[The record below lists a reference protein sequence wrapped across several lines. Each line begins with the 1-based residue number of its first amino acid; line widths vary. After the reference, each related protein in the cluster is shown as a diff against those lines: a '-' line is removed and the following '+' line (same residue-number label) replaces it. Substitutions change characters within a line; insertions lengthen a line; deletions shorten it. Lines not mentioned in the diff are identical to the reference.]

1 MSMWTEAFFASV
13 LRCLLVAEN
22 ELLLF
27 ATFWFIVSAIDEA
40 AIDLSWLWLRLNGH
54 ADAGKVPAN
63 LARSPLLGRAAILVP
78 AWHEQGVIG
87 EMIAHTLQAWPQ
99 REFTLYVGC
108 YRNDP
113 ATIDAAIRGAGNDPR
128 VRVIINPR
136 NGPTTKADCLN
147 RLYSAMREDE
157 ARTGT
162 SYRNVIL
169 HDAEDMVHPS
179 ALAVMDRAL
188 AEVDFVQL
196 PVRPEPQRASL
207 WVAGHYSDEF
217 TEAHAKT
224 MVVRDALGAAIPAA
238 GVGCGFSRDALNQL
252 AALRIAAGASGP
264 FASDCL
270 TEDYELGLLVA
281 RNGGRSRFLR
291 MRDQDGSL
299 VATRSFFP
307 ATLDAAVR
315 QKARWIH
322 GIALQGWER
331 LGWSGRPVDIWMA
344 LRDRRGPLTAIV
356 LFSAYLLLA
365 IDGLLALARAAG
377 WQGIM
382 PPSPL
387 LDWMILIAFGSLLW
401 RAMFRFAFTTR
412 EYGPL
417 EGVLAVLRIPV
428 ANVISIMA
436 GRRALVAYIRTL
448 GGAEVSWDKTSHD
461 SHPAAS
467 ARSTI
472 MPQPAATELRLAA

>member
-1 MSMWTEAFFASV
+1 MSMWTGAVFADA

-54 ADAGKVPAN
+54 ADSGKVPAN

-78 AWHEQGVIG
+78 AWHEQDVIG
-87 EMIAHTLQAWPQ
+87 QMVAHLLRVWAQ

-113 ATIDAAIRGAGNDPR
+113 ATIEAAIAGIGSDTR
-128 VRVIINPR
+128 VRLIINPR

-147 RLYSAMREDE
+147 RLYSALREDE
-157 ARTGT
+157 ARSGAT
-162 SYRNVIL
+162 YRNVVL

-179 ALAVMDRAL
+179 ALAVIDRAL

-196 PVRPEPQRASL
+196 PVRPEPQSASP
-207 WVAGHYSDEF
+207 WIAGHYSDEF

-238 GVGCGFSRDALNQL
+238 GVGCGFSREALNRL
-252 AALRIAAGASGP
+252 AAMRIAAGASGP
-264 FASDCL
+264 FAADCL
-270 TEDYELGLLVA
+270 TEDYELGLLVS

-291 MRDQDGSL
+291 MRDTDGSL

-307 ATLDAAVR
+307 PTLDAAVR

-331 LGWSGRPVDIWMA
+331 LGWRGRPVDIWMA

-356 LFSAYLLLA
+356 LACAYLLLV
-365 IDGLLALARAAG
+365 IEGLLALARAAG
-377 WQGIM
+377 WQGALA
-382 PPSPL
+382 PSPL
-387 LDWMILIAFGSLLW
+387 LNAMMAIALGSFLW
-401 RAMFRFAFTTR
+401 RAAFRFAFTTR

-417 EGVLAVLRIPV
+417 EGILAVFRIPV

-436 GRRALVAYIRTL
+436 GRRALMAYIRTL
-448 GGAEVSWDKTSHD
+448 RGAEVSWDKTSHD
-461 SHPAAS
+461 AHPAS
-467 ARSTI
+467 AQQR
-472 MPQPAATELRLAA
+472 PALA

>member
-1 MSMWTEAFFASV
+1 MWTEAIFANA
-13 LRCLLVAEN
+13 LRCLLAAEG

-54 ADAGKVPAN
+54 AGAGRVPAN

-78 AWHEQGVIG
+78 AWHEQEVIG
-87 EMIAHTLQAWPQ
+87 EMVAHLLGAWPQ
-99 REFTLYVGC
+99 RDFTLYIGC

-113 ATIDAAIRGAGNDPR
+113 ATIEAAIAGIGNDTR
-128 VRVIINPR
+128 VRLIVNPR
-136 NGPTTKADCLN
+136 EGPTTKADCLN
-147 RLYSAMREDE
+147 RLYSALREDE
-157 ARTGT
+157 IRSGT
-162 SYRNVIL
+162 MYRNVIL

-196 PVRPEPQRASL
+196 PVRPEPQRASP
-207 WVAGHYSDEF
+207 WIAGHYSDEF

-238 GVGCGFSRDALNQL
+238 GVGCGFSREALSHL
-252 AALRIAAGASGP
+252 AAMRMAAGASGP
-264 FASDCL
+264 FAADCL
-270 TEDYELGLLVA
+270 TEDYELGLLVS

-291 MRDQDGSL
+291 MRDADGSL

-307 ATLDAAVR
+307 PTLDAAVR

-331 LGWSGRPVDIWMA
+331 LGWRGRPVDIWMA

-356 LFSAYLLLA
+356 LASAYLLLA
-365 IDGLLALARAAG
+365 IEGILAVARLAG
-377 WQGIM
+377 WQGEVER
-382 PPSPL
+382 SPL
-387 LDWMILIAFGSLLW
+387 LQWMIAIAFASFLW
-401 RAMFRFAFTTR
+401 RAFFRFLFTTR
-412 EYGPL
+412 EYGPV
-417 EGVLAVLRIPV
+417 EGLRAVLRIPV

-436 GRRALVAYIRTL
+436 ARRALKAYIRTL

-461 SHPAAS
+461 SHPAA
-467 ARSTI
+467 AQQRSVV
-472 MPQPAATELRLAA
+472 AGLGA